1 MRRFPT
7 VCYDCHDGKGV
18 VSRLERHLYPAG
30 YRCRRRPPSAK
41 LITANVALFVVKVKI
56 IFRIN
61 YKMFNFDWGLRW
73 LPRRFRTLKKIC
85 AALPVRTYHPAR
97 LFHFRSGSMP
107 FHMPRPG
114 KSVPVPGLGLCH
126 CFRVSTV

>member
-1 MRRFPT
+1 MKT
-7 VCYDCHDGKGV
+7 VIQTAGSTPEKDWDGLPYYSMNTWLKQLFGTKA
-18 VSRLERHLYPAG
+18 Y
-30 YRCRRRPPSAK
+30 K
-41 LITANVALFVVKVKI
+41 LSLDGGPC
-56 IFRIN
+56 RIN
-61 YKMFNFDWGLRW
+61 EKMFNFDWGLRW